1 MPKNEFGVRISKIWV
16 RIRNQHL
23 QDTICT
29 NFQAKQTALI
39 FSAKTYP
46 NADLGLEIH
55 KANVKISLLEIPSV
69 PIFSQNKKL

>member
-1 MPKNEFGVRISKIWV
+1 MPKNEFGEKNKKICV
-16 RIRNQHL
+16 PIRNQHL

-29 NFQAKQTALI
+29 NFQEKQTASI

-55 KANVKISLLEIPSV
+55 KANV
-69 PIFSQNKKL
+69 